1 MWDELILVWNMK
13 ILLSQWKKL
22 YIACSDKKWLKQFHR
37 QFLNLRSEETLEE
50 NRREKKLEWGQ
61 MIASDEIR
69 WDKVDTLISSHL
81 ISLNSSSDSFLLEN
95 EQGFYNPKTWEQIIT
110 YVYELPK
117 WFRSFFRLVKNIK
130 DLKKMFEVDSIL
142 VWGGEILTEETPFSY
157 FYWFLSTWILLPFKK
172 LYLSGGIQIP
182 SKWRNK
188 LVFKILMKKAEKVY
202 VRDKELV
209 GDLEIKGDFG
219 DYKNKKFQ
227 SPQSPK
233 NLQISFFPDT
243 SFFVM
248 LWNDDFE
255 LDLENYRWIPKFSVE
270 KSNMIVVNINK
281 KAEKFYDEIY
291 EIVDKYYRQGVDI
304 YFARICKSP
313 ADDDIVY
320 YHKLKKDFLSLK
332 LLDWEDFD
340 KFIKILIRADK
351 VYTTRLHLFLIS
363 YYLWLEVVPFV
374 YQKKV
379 EKMKKV
385 LNM

>member
-13 ILLSQWKKL
+13 ILLNQWKRL

-37 QFLNLRSEETLEE
+37 QFLLKNREWWRNDEERWRDIIKLQNDINNLS
-50 NRREKKLEWGQ
+50 K
-61 MIASDEIR
+61 
-69 WDKVDTLISSHL
+69 
-81 ISLNSSSDSFLLEN
+81 SFLNLSVSLQEN
-95 EQGFYNPKTWEQIIT
+95 EQGFYNSQTWEQIIT

-117 WFRSFFRLVKNIK
+117 GFRSFLRLLKNIK

-142 VWGGEILTEETPFSY
+142 VWWGEILTEETPFSY

-188 LVFKILMKKAEKVY
+188 LIFKILMKKAEKVY
-202 VRDKELV
+202 VRDKELIV
-209 GDLEIKGDFG
+209 NDLTNSPNLTDLT
-219 DYKNKKFQ
+219 DWNKVEQTTNKL
-227 SPQSPK
+227 SENSLT
-233 NLQISFFPDT
+233 NSQISSKIEFFPDT

-255 LDLENYRWIPKFSVE
+255 LDLENYKWIPKFSVG
-270 KSNMIVVNINK
+270 KSNIIIVNINK
-281 KAEKFYDEIY
+281 KAENFYDEIY
-291 EIVDKYYRQGVDI
+291 KIVDKYYRQWVDV

-320 YHKLKKDFLSLK
+320 YRRLKKEFLSLK

-340 KFIKILIRADK
+340 SFVKILLKADK
-351 VYTTRLHLFLIS
+351 VYTTRLHLFLVS

-385 LNM
+385 LNI